1 MLTGG
6 HLKLTLATEF
16 LRCLSCQR
24 TPAVVKLCLML
35 PFLSMLWK
43 IFMLAQ
49 RHSWV
54 SISVRSWVLKVS
66 SWAFH
71 KANCSSL
78 GVEGHCFVTAARM
91 SRCSLTILTLVIFTT
106 SLFSLSK
113 RASLARPS
121 DRPRYTGGPVCAS
134 KYMFGGDETLCF
146 WLCVVRVSLKI
157 SYKDAF

>member
-24 TPAVVKLCLML
+24 TPAVVKLCRML

-66 SWAFH
+66 SWAFN
-71 KANCSSL
+71 KANFSSL
-78 GVEGHCFVTAARM
+78 GVGTDGLSVPNRLASVSPLEGHCFVTARM
-91 SRCSLTILTLVIFTT
+91 SRCSLTILTLIIFTT
-106 SLFSLSK
+106 SLFNLSK

-121 DRPRYTGGPVCAS
+121 DRPR
-134 KYMFGGDETLCF
+134 
-146 WLCVVRVSLKI
+146 
-157 SYKDAF
+157 